1 MSVWLTNIR
10 FNTDRPVYREAY
22 EYLMNMDR
30 DKYKSFSN
38 VIAHAVVDYFEREE
52 KRSIDPYFTTKERE
66 DVFID
71 KMVGAVE
78 SAVEKAMPAFMAMYI
93 SSLAGVQVPSKS
105 ETVSTVEADADF
117 GAEIDFDFAV

>member
-1 MSVWLTNIR
+1 
-10 FNTDRPVYREAY
+10 
-22 EYLMNMDR
+22 MNMDR
-30 DKYKSFSN
+30 DNYKSFSN
-38 VIAHAVVDYFEREE
+38 VIAHAVVDYFERKE

-71 KMVGAVE
+71 KMVSAVE
-78 SAVEKAMPAFMAMYI
+78 SAVEKVMPAFMAMYI

>member
-10 FNTDRPVYREAY
+10 FNTDRPVYKEAY

-38 VIAHAVVDYFEREE
+38 VIAHAVIDYFEREE

-93 SSLAGVQVPSKS
+93 SSLAGVQVP
-105 ETVSTVEADADF
+105 
-117 GAEIDFDFAV
+117 

>member
-10 FNTDRPVYREAY
+10 FNTDRPVYNEAY

-52 KRSIDPYFTTKERE
+52 KRSIDPYFTGAQERTG
-66 DVFID
+66 
-71 KMVGAVE
+71 K
-78 SAVEKAMPAFMAMYI
+78 
-93 SSLAGVQVPSKS
+93 
-105 ETVSTVEADADF
+105 TVSEVVPD
-117 GAEIDFDFAV
+117 G